1 MRRLTRR
8 QAIGAGAAGAAAVGG
23 LYYGRFAVGGEF
35 EDHVAS
41 ALGVDRDLA
50 TQMLERA
57 RDRLGAAEY
66 DARSAA
72 FLAATTFPGTL
83 VPADG
88 ARRRAVAGLLGPMFQ
103 QRMDS
108 LVYLGQ
114 VERPP
119 DGRCQGLLRA

>member
-1 MRRLTRR
+1 VRRVTRR
-8 QAIGAGAAGAAAVGG
+8 QALGAGAGGAAALAGV
-23 LYYGRFAVGGEF
+23 YYGRFALGGEF

-41 ALGVDRDLA
+41 TLGIDR
-50 TQMLERA
+50 ERA
-57 RDRLGAAEY
+57 TLLLDRAREHLGGAEY

-88 ARRRAVAGLLGPMFQ
+88 ARRRAVEGLVGPMLN
-103 QRMDS
+103 QRIDG

-114 VERPP
+114 LERPP
-119 DGRCQGLLRA
+119 PGRCQGLLRA

>member
-1 MRRLTRR
+1 VRRVTRR
-8 QAIGAGAAGAAAVGG
+8 QALGTGAGGAAALAG
-23 LYYGRFAVGGEF
+23 LYYGRFALGGEF

-41 ALGVDRDLA
+41 RLGIDR
-50 TQMLERA
+50 ERA
-57 RDRLGAAEY
+57 TLMLDRARERLGGAEY

-88 ARRRAVAGLLGPMFQ
+88 ARRRAVEGLVGPMFA
-103 QRMDS
+103 QRIDG

-114 VERPP
+114 LEQPP
-119 DGRCQGLLRA
+119 AGRCQGLLRA